1 MKQPE
6 NKAKTTLPEV
16 SDAERAVYDLQRIR
30 KEIDGLIAYYASRMP
45 ERANRGPAVVI
56 DPRTG
61 EEFRA
66 GQRGRRGAA

>member
-1 MKQPE
+1 MDKV
-6 NKAKTTLPEV
+6 NRAKTVLPEV

-30 KEIDGLIAYYASRMP
+30 KEIDCLIAYYASRVP
-45 ERANRGPAVVI
+45 ERIRRGPAVVI

-66 GQRGRRGAA
+66 GRGRRGGAA

>member
-1 MKQPE
+1 MKPTE
-6 NKAKTTLPEV
+6 KKAKTTLTQV

-45 ERANRGPAVVI
+45 ERTKRGPAVVI

-61 EEFRA
+61 EEFKA
-66 GQRGRRGAA
+66 GQRGRGGAA

>member
-6 NKAKTTLPEV
+6 NKAKTTLHEV

-45 ERANRGPAVVI
+45 DRTKRGPAVVI

-66 GQRGRRGAA
+66 RQRGRRGAA

>member
-1 MKQPE
+1 MDKV
-6 NKAKTTLPEV
+6 NRTKSSLPEV

-45 ERANRGPAVVI
+45 ERTKRGPAVVI

-66 GQRGRRGAA
+66 GQRGRGGAA

>member
-1 MKQPE
+1 MDKV
-6 NKAKTTLPEV
+6 NRTKSSLPEV

-45 ERANRGPAVVI
+45 ERSNRGPAVVI

-66 GQRGRRGAA
+66 GQRGRGGDA